1 MKSLRFGFI
10 RERFLRMRS
19 SPQVARRAK
28 ILMYVLPGLFG
39 LMAATSHY
47 ITQQFVVYLKYQA
60 LVDAYYHQKV
70 LGVEKQ

>member
-10 RERFLRMRS
+10 KERFLRMRS

-39 LMAATSHY
+39 LMAASSNY
-47 ITQQFVVYLKYQA
+47 ITQ
-60 LVDAYYHQKV
+60 
-70 LGVEKQ
+70 